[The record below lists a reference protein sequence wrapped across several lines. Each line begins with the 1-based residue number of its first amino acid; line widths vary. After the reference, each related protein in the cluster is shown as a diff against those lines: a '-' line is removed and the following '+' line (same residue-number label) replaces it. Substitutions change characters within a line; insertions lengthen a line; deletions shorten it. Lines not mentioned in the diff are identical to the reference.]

1 MKIFEKAIKKIQQK
15 YKDLFESS
23 EIFKVEQEYMEFF
36 GYWPKFKTCNWRF
49 LIGCFFYVS
58 IDFFPKLNFLRG
70 TFVKGDHVQTIM
82 SISRI
87 LPAITI
93 LVAFLSFKSN
103 AVSLAKLIDLLEAEW
118 KRTDHEESRDTRE
131 KSFRHCIKIKKF
143 VHLVLLI
150 LTIFYLIVPFLVFF
164 FRFLMTSSNTG
175 EKFKPPTYV
184 E

>member
-1 MKIFEKAIKKIQQK
+1 MFEKAIKKIQQK

-36 GYWPKFKTCNWRF
+36 GYWPKFKTWNWRF
-49 LIGCFFYVS
+49 LIGYFFYMS

-70 TFVKGDHVQTIM
+70 TFIKGDHIQSIM

-87 LPAITI
+87 LPAIMN
-93 LVAFLSFKSN
+93 LVAFLSFKLK
-103 AVSLAKLIDLLEAEW
+103 ADCLARFIDLLEAEW
-118 KRTDHEESRDTRE
+118 KRTDHVESRDIRE

-143 VHLVLLI
+143 VHFVLLI

-164 FRFLMTSSNTG
+164 FRFLITNSSTG